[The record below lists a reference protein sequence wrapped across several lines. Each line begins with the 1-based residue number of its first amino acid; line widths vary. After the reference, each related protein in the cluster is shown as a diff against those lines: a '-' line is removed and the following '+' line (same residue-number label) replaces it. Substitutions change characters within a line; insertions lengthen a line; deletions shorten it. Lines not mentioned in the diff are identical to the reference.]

1 MRAVEPGSLKNV
13 RDVARAAGVSVA
25 TISRVL
31 NNHPNVSGR
40 TREKVLALIRKSG
53 FRPDANA
60 RRLAHGSSGQLCFL
74 LSNRDIVHSFH
85 SRVLKGVEDY
95 CRQFHRQVI
104 FTTFNYEAG
113 EPMPSENLPRVVREH
128 RAVDGLL
135 IAGANYPSLP
145 RYVERIGLPYVVFGN
160 NLVTGSLALPCKA
173 CVCFDE
179 QGGGRQA
186 TEFLLDLG
194 HHAIAFVGD
203 LSKPWYARR
212 FEGYREA
219 LAARGLPPAAV
230 DIDDQDD
237 CVAAGQRALP
247 AVLRLEP
254 KVTAILAQDDE
265 TACGLLDGLNRLG
278 ISVPGEMSLMGYDD
292 IAEIR
297 YLRPALTTVRVPK
310 ERIGWNMAEKILGME
325 GGEPSRSRAPLP
337 VEVVIR
343 DSCARLGA
351 ARAV

>member
-1 MRAVEPGSLKNV
+1 MQRGCYRGRADALQCGRWNQEASRMCGTW
-13 RDVARAAGVSVA
+13 RARRESAWLR
-25 TISRVL
+25 SRVL
-31 NNHPNVSGR
+31 NNHPNLSGR
-40 TREKVLALIRKSG
+40 TREKVLTLIRKSG

-74 LSNRDIVHSFH
+74 LSNRDTVHSFH

-95 CRQFHRQVI
+95 CRQFHLQVI
-104 FTTFNYEAG
+104 FTTFNYQAG
-113 EPMPSENLPRVVREH
+113 KPMPPENMPRVVREH
-128 RAVDGLL
+128 RVVDGLL

-145 RYVERIGLPYVVFGN
+145 R
-160 NLVTGSLALPCKA
+160 KA

-194 HHAIAFVGD
+194 RRAIAFVGD

-278 ISVPGEMSLMGYDD
+278 VSVPGEMSLMGYDD

-310 ERIGWNMAEKILGME
+310 ERIGWSMVEKILGME
-325 GGEPSRSRAPLP
+325 GGEPSKSRAPLP